1 MVMVVDT
8 MTDKKFP
15 SISHSWTQSYDGWD
29 NNFINALFNA
39 VDKERETTT
48 QNELARLD
56 FLEDEIQEMTEYP
69 EAKALLANIFK
80 Y

>member
-1 MVMVVDT
+1 MS
-8 MTDKKFP
+8 DKFEGINY
-15 SISHSWTQSYDGWD
+15 STSWTQSYPGWE
-29 NNFINALFNA
+29 NNFVNALFNA

>member
-1 MVMVVDT
+1 MS
-8 MTDKKFP
+8 DKFKGF
-15 SISHSWTQSYDGWD
+15 SYNTSWTQDYPGWE
-29 NNFINALFNA
+29 NNFVNALFTA

-69 EAKALLANIFK
+69 DVERLLANILK
-80 Y
+80 

>member
-1 MVMVVDT
+1 MS
-8 MTDKKFP
+8 DKFEGINY
-15 SISHSWTQSYDGWD
+15 STSWTQSYPGWD
-29 NNFINALFNA
+29 NNFVNALFNA

>member
-1 MVMVVDT
+1 MS
-8 MTDKKFP
+8 DKFKGF
-15 SISHSWTQSYDGWD
+15 SYSTSWTQDYPGWE
-29 NNFINALFNA
+29 NNFVNALFTA

-69 EAKALLANIFK
+69 DVERLLANILK
-80 Y
+80 

>member
-1 MVMVVDT
+1 MS
-8 MTDKKFP
+8 DKFEGINY
-15 SISHSWTQSYDGWD
+15 STSWTQSYPGWD
-29 NNFINALFNA
+29 NNFVNALFNA

-69 EAKALLANIFK
+69 QAKALLANIFK

>member
-1 MVMVVDT
+1 MS
-8 MTDKKFP
+8 DKFEGINY
-15 SISHSWTQSYDGWD
+15 STSWTQSYPGWN
-29 NNFINALFNA
+29 NNFVNALFNA

>member
-1 MVMVVDT
+1 MS
-8 MTDKKFP
+8 DKFEGINY
-15 SISHSWTQSYDGWD
+15 STSWTQSYPGWN
-29 NNFINALFNA
+29 NNFVNALFNA

-69 EAKALLANIFK
+69 DAQRMIRNIFR
-80 Y
+80 

>member
-1 MVMVVDT
+1 MS
-8 MTDKKFP
+8 DKFEGIKY
-15 SISHSWTQSYDGWD
+15 STSWTQSYPGWD
-29 NNFINALFNA
+29 NNFVNALFNA

>member
-1 MVMVVDT
+1 MS
-8 MTDKKFP
+8 DKFEGINY
-15 SISHSWTQSYDGWD
+15 STSWTQSYPGWE
-29 NNFINALFNA
+29 NNFVNALFNA

-56 FLEDEIQEMTEYP
+56 FVEDEIQEMTEYP

>member
-1 MVMVVDT
+1 MS
-8 MTDKKFP
+8 DKFEGINY
-15 SISHSWTQSYDGWD
+15 STSWTQSYPGWE
-29 NNFINALFNA
+29 NNFVNALFNA

-69 EAKALLANIFK
+69 EAKALIANIFK

>member
-1 MVMVVDT
+1 MS
-8 MTDKKFP
+8 DKFKGF
-15 SISHSWTQSYDGWD
+15 SYNTSWTQSYPDWD
-29 NNFINALFNA
+29 NNFVNALFTA

-56 FLEDEIQEMTEYP
+56 FLEDEIQAMTEYP

>member
-1 MVMVVDT
+1 MS
-8 MTDKKFP
+8 DKFKGF
-15 SISHSWTQSYDGWD
+15 SYSTSWTQSYPDWD
-29 NNFINALFNA
+29 NNFVNALFTA

-56 FLEDEIQEMTEYP
+56 FLEDEIQAMTEYP

>member
-1 MVMVVDT
+1 MS
-8 MTDKKFP
+8 DKFEGINY
-15 SISHSWTQSYDGWD
+15 STSWTQSYPGWE
-29 NNFINALFNA
+29 NNFVNALFNA

-56 FLEDEIQEMTEYP
+56 FVEDEIQEMTEYP
-69 EAKALLANIFK
+69 EAKALIANIFK